1 MGDSLSPQF
10 WQSAWQFVTHNWALF
25 SILLT
30 ILLLTCIP
38 ALIFAKYVR
47 ICMNIIRDTV
57 PPFVRTQLVFQPIIG
72 EDRDIYARDGIRLRG
87 VLLHPTTSERRGLI
101 IFVPEFKSDRSSCA
115 RYCRALLAAGYDVF
129 SFDFHG
135 HGDSATEEGYRPLQ
149 WASDREVMDVQAAI
163 RFAEDWLESQGRPAE
178 VGLFG
183 ISRGAGAALLAAAET
198 PSVIKAIVTDGAF
211 SADCTL
217 EHLMK
222 RWASIFAK
230 VRIVYENHPP
240 EFWRFL
246 RWCVFRTLRR
256 RLKCHYPSVR
266 KALVRMVPR
275 PTLFIHGERDGFIP
289 VEQSRLLYAQA
300 AQPKHL
306 WIVRGAKHNQ
316 SVDVRPQE
324 YARRTVEFFDHYL
337 ARRED
342 PQNMFNEGRFREIVR
357 RTMPRQEEPVV
368 MGGEPGEGRL
378 LPHRQIEAT
387 APPSPASDN

>member
-1 MGDSLSPQF
+1 MGNSLSLDF
-10 WQSAWQFVTHNWALF
+10 WQSAWQFVSHNWALF
-25 SILLT
+25 SIFLTLLVLIIVPT
-30 ILLLTCIP
+30 
-38 ALIFAKYVR
+38 LIFAKYVR

-57 PPFVRTQLVFQPIIG
+57 PPFVRTQLGFQPILG
-72 EDRDIYARDGIRLRG
+72 EERDIYASDGIRLRG

-101 IFVPEFKSDRSSCA
+101 IFVPEFKSDRSSSA
-115 RYCRALLAAGYDVF
+115 RYCRALLAAGYEVF
-129 SFDFHG
+129 SFDFRG
-135 HGDSATEEGYRPLQ
+135 HGDSATEEGYSPLQ

-163 RFAEDWLESQGRPAE
+163 RFAEDWLEEQGRSVE

-183 ISRGAGAALLAAAET
+183 ISRGAGAALLAAADSPT
-198 PSVIKAIVTDGAF
+198 VKAIVTDGAF

-222 RWASIFAK
+222 RWACIFAK

-266 KALVRMVPR
+266 KAIVRMVPR

-324 YARRTVEFFDHYL
+324 YARRTVEFFDRYL
-337 ARRED
+337 ARRDD
-342 PQNMFNEGRFREIVR
+342 PQNMYNDDHLREIAR
-357 RTMPRQEEPVV
+357 RTMPQQEAAVV
-368 MGGEPGEGRL
+368 LDAEPGDGRL
-378 LPHRQIEAT
+378 RPLCDLMTSAD
-387 APPSPASDN
+387 AASDN